1 MIDIRL
7 RSKISE
13 EELQQKVGKILT
25 DNDYNILI
33 TKDTTV
39 RFPNGQ
45 VGAIYLR
52 EVIPEELGDGSY
64 DVLHSL
70 KSQQTSNR
78 GLASGLPRL
87 KRGGGGTRTD
97 TAKSI
102 ASAIIGNLDPVG
114 MQQYCRLTAFSGK
127 EFDKYKSLFPLF
139 VFIGEQMKKFA
150 PERYNAQMEFVNR
163 TNKDWVIEGTPFTTI
178 TVNNSYPTGVH
189 TDKGDLDEGISTLAC
204 IKKGDCEGG
213 YLVLP
218 EYRIAFKMGDRDL
231 LIFDAHQWHGNTK
244 LEMNSDDAERISIV
258 SYYRTKMEECGT
270 AEEEYEK
277 RLNYAERKITTKG

>member
-13 EELQQKVGKILT
+13 KELEQKIGKILT
-25 DNDYNILI
+25 ENDYNILI

-45 VGAIYLR
+45 VGAIYLK
-52 EVIPEELGDGSY
+52 EVIPKSLADNSY

-87 KRGGGGTRTD
+87 KRGSGGTRTD

-114 MQQYCRLTAFSGK
+114 AQQYCRLTAFSGK

-150 PERYNAQMEFVNR
+150 PEKYNAQMKFVNR

-204 IKKGDCEGG
+204 IKKGDCQGG

-218 EYRIAFKMGDRDL
+218 EFRIAFKMGDRDL
-231 LIFDAHQWHGNTK
+231 LIFDAHQYHGNTK

-258 SYYRTKMEECGT
+258 SYYRTKMEECGS
-270 AEEEYEK
+270 ADEEYEK
-277 RLNYAERKITTKG
+277 RLQYAERKING

>member
-7 RSKISE
+7 RSKISD

-25 DNDYNILI
+25 ENDYNILV

-39 RFPNGQ
+39 RFPNGK
-45 VGAIYLR
+45 VGAIYLK
-52 EVIPEELGDGSY
+52 EAIPENLSDDSY
-64 DVLHSL
+64 EVLHSL

-78 GLASGLPRL
+78 GLASGLPRI
-87 KRGGGGTRTD
+87 KRASGGTRTD

-114 MQQYCRLTAFSGK
+114 AQQYCRLTAFSGK
-127 EFDKYKSLFPLF
+127 EVDKYKSLFPLF

-150 PERYNAQMEFVNR
+150 PERYNAQMEYVNR
-163 TNKDWVIEGTPFTTI
+163 THKDWTIEGTPFTTI

-189 TDKGDLDEGISTLAC
+189 TDKGDLDDGISTLAC
-204 IKKGDCEGG
+204 IKKGDCQGG

-218 EYRIAFKMGDRDL
+218 EFRIAFKMGDRDL
-231 LIFDAHQWHGNTK
+231 LIFDAHQWHGNTE
-244 LEMNSDDAERISIV
+244 LEMNSKDAERISIV
-258 SYYRTKMEECGT
+258 SYYRTKMEECDS
-270 AEEEYEK
+270 AEKEYEK
-277 RLNYAERKITTKG
+277 RLSYAERKVNK

>member
-13 EELQQKVGKILT
+13 KELEQKIGKILT
-25 DNDYNILI
+25 ENDYNILI
-33 TKDTTV
+33 TKDTTI

-45 VGAIYLR
+45 VGAIYLK
-52 EVIPEELGDGSY
+52 EAIPEKLADESY
-64 DVLHSL
+64 EVLHSL

-87 KRGGGGTRTD
+87 KRGSGGNRTD

-114 MQQYCRLTAFSGK
+114 MQQYCRLTAFSAK
-127 EFDKYKSLFPLF
+127 EFDKYESLFPLF
-139 VFIGEQMKKFA
+139 VFIGEQMKEYA

-163 TNKDWVIEGTPFTTI
+163 THKDWVIPNTPFTTI

-204 IKKGDCEGG
+204 IKKGDCQGG

-231 LIFDAHQWHGNTK
+231 LIFDAHQYHGNTQ
-244 LEMNSDDAERISIV
+244 LEMNTDDAERISIV
-258 SYYRTKMEECGT
+258 SYYRTKMEECES
-270 AEEEYEK
+270 AADEYEK
-277 RLNYAERKITTKG
+277 RLNYAERKIKQ

>member
-13 EELQQKVGKILT
+13 KELEQKIGKILT
-25 DNDYNILI
+25 ENDYNILI

-45 VGAIYLR
+45 VGAIYLK
-52 EVIPEELGDGSY
+52 EVIPKSLADNSY

-87 KRGGGGTRTD
+87 KRGSGGTRTD

-114 MQQYCRLTAFSGK
+114 AQQYCRLTAFSGK

-150 PERYNAQMEFVNR
+150 PEKYNAQMEFVNR

-189 TDKGDLDEGISTLAC
+189 TDKGDVDEGISTLAC
-204 IKKGDCEGG
+204 IKKGDCQGG

-218 EYRIAFKMGDRDL
+218 EFRIAFKMGDRDL
-231 LIFDAHQWHGNTK
+231 LIFDAHQYHGNTK

-258 SYYRTKMEECGT
+258 SYYRTKMEECGS
-270 AEEEYEK
+270 ADEEYEK
-277 RLNYAERKITTKG
+277 RLQYAERKING

>member
-13 EELQQKVGKILT
+13 KELEQKIGKILT
-25 DNDYNILI
+25 ENDYNILI

-45 VGAIYLR
+45 VGAIYLK
-52 EVIPEELGDGSY
+52 EVIPKSLADNSY

-87 KRGGGGTRTD
+87 KRGSGGTRTD

-114 MQQYCRLTAFSGK
+114 AQQYCRLTAFSGK

-139 VFIGEQMKKFA
+139 VFIGGQMKKFA
-150 PERYNAQMEFVNR
+150 PEKYNAQMEFVNR

-189 TDKGDLDEGISTLAC
+189 TDKGDLDEGISPLAW
-204 IKKGDCEGG
+204 IKKGDCQGG

-218 EYRIAFKMGDRDL
+218 EFRIAFKMGDRDL
-231 LIFDAHQWHGNTK
+231 LIFDAHQYHGNTK

-258 SYYRTKMEECGT
+258 SYYRTKMEECGS
-270 AEEEYEK
+270 ADEEYEK
-277 RLNYAERKITTKG
+277 RLQYAERKING